1 MKQNKWTLGI
11 NAILLLIFAGCSADE
26 PLEKVQTD
34 GRVEIR
40 VSSGISSSVE
50 PLSRTVLDGMIN
62 TAFTSDLDVAFARTD
77 ATDAAAATYGNYE
90 TNALVGSVNGSTKE
104 LSFAPVAYYLANS
117 NKTKLVGWYP
127 RRDGVTFASSGDGG
141 TVSFGEIDGKTDIM
155 VTTLKEGNKNT
166 PISSFR
172 FSHLL
177 TQICVKAYAVN
188 ADIKTL
194 WGAVNTVKITG
205 KKQPC
210 TLTLPVVS
218 SADDS
223 GVTPVFGTSTG
234 DLTLVPQQPDDNTAI
249 TWPIDLGVGTDNAVT
264 TGYAMF
270 APVAAGGSI
279 ELQIDLADGGLQ
291 KKTISA
297 PATDGFKP
305 GYSYEITLK
314 FTSAGITPTV
324 SIKDWETGDPI
335 TDVVI

>member
-1 MKQNKWTLGI
+1 MKQSKWTLGI

-50 PLSRTVLDGMIN
+50 PLSRAVLDGMIN
-62 TAFTSDLDVAFARTD
+62 SEFTDLDVAFARTD
-77 ATDAAAATYGNYE
+77 ATDAAATTYGTYK
-90 TNALVGSVNGSTKE
+90 TNALVGSVNGSTKV
-104 LSFAPVAYYLANS
+104 LSFVPAAYYLANGY
-117 NKTKLVGWYP
+117 KTKLVGWYP
-127 RRDGVTFASSGDGG
+127 HHSGVTFDATAG
-141 TVSFGEIDGKTDIM
+141 TVTFGDIDGKTDIM
-155 VTTLKEGNKNT
+155 VTTLKVGDKNT
-166 PISSFR
+166 KIASFG

-188 ADIKTL
+188 ADTKTL
-194 WGAVNTVKITG
+194 WGAIKSVKITD
-205 KKQPC
+205 KKQSC
-210 TLTLPVVS
+210 TLNLPVVS

-223 GVTPVFGTSTG
+223 MVTPVFGTTSTG
-234 DLTLVPQQPDDNTAI
+234 DLTLVPQQPDDNAAI

-297 PATDGFKP
+297 PTDGFKQ

-324 SIKDWETGDPI
+324 SIVNWETGDPI
-335 TDVVI
+335 TDVEI

>member
-1 MKQNKWTLGI
+1 MKQSKWTLGI

-50 PLSRTVLDGMIN
+50 PLSRAVLDGMIN
-62 TAFTSDLDVAFARTD
+62 SAFTSDLDVAFARTD
-77 ATDAAAATYGNYE
+77 ATDAAATTYGTYE

-104 LSFAPVAYYLANS
+104 LSFSPAAYYLANGY
-117 NKTKLVGWYP
+117 KTKLVGWYP
-127 RRDGVTFASSGDGG
+127 RRSGVTFDATAG
-141 TVSFGEIDGKTDIM
+141 TVAFGDIDGKTDIM
-155 VTTLKEGNKNT
+155 VTTLKVGDKNT
-166 PISSFR
+166 KIASFG

-177 TQICVKAYAVN
+177 TQICVKAYAVD
-188 ADIKTL
+188 ADTKTL

-210 TLTLPVVS
+210 TLNLPVVS

-223 GVTPVFGTSTG
+223 KVTPVFGTSTG
-234 DLTLVPQQPDDNTAI
+234 DLTLVPQQPDDNAAI

-297 PATDGFKP
+297 PTDGFKQ

-324 SIKDWETGDPI
+324 SIVNWETGDPI
-335 TDVVI
+335 TDVEI